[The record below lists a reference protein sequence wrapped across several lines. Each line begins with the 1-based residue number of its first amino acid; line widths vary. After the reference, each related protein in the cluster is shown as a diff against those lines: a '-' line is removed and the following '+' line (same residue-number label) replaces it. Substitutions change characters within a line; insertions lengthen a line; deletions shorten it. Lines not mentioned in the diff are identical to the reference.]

1 MRIVVKGSDA
11 NINLVIP
18 TSLLCS
24 GIAVR
29 LIAGHC
35 TEKKDKQFYEQ
46 VKAMAKEL
54 NRFRK
59 KHKGW
64 MLVEV
69 ESEGEKVLIKL

>member
-29 LIAGHC
+29 LIVGHC
-35 TEKKDKQFYEQ
+35 MEKKDKQSYEQ

-59 KHKGW
+59 KHRGW
-64 MLVEV
+64 VLVEV